1 MIIKKKKGFG
11 TYEML
16 TVCVM
21 LLIIFVVLLA
31 YVFRTDYKEK
41 YKVMQYNAK
50 MFALSTVNLYLE
62 DSETD
67 TYYLQMVIDSGVFS
81 TMKNPFKG
89 EKYCNSMT
97 SKVVKGEDNQKYV
110 TLECGNYLIMD
121 QDFLEKKYTI
131 YQTSKWSTNKDSK
144 YNQNVMFYN
153 YLEDGKE
160 VFDEWLEEDMFLYQY
175 NKMNGTSYDSIKAI
189 SDSEVVSKEM
199 YRYLK
204 KVYP

>member
-67 TYYLQMVIDSGVFS
+67 TYYLQMLI
-81 TMKNPFKG
+81 
-89 EKYCNSMT
+89 YCG
-97 SKVVKGEDNQKYV
+97 K
-110 TLECGNYLIMD
+110 
-121 QDFLEKKYTI
+121 I
-131 YQTSKWSTNKDSK
+131 YIEGLDKRR
-144 YNQNVMFYN
+144 F
-153 YLEDGKE
+153 
-160 VFDEWLEEDMFLYQY
+160 
-175 NKMNGTSYDSIKAI
+175 
-189 SDSEVVSKEM
+189 
-199 YRYLK
+199 
-204 KVYP
+204 

>member
-67 TYYLQMVIDSGVFS
+67 TYYLQMLIDSGVFS

-89 EKYCNSMT
+89 EQYCNSMT

-189 SDSEVVSKEM
+189 SDSDVVSKEM

>member
-67 TYYLQMVIDSGVFS
+67 TYYLQMLIDSGVFS

-97 SKVVKGEDNQKYV
+97 SKVVKDEDNQKYV

-204 KVYP
+204 KVYL